1 MGVGE
6 GEEEEEDVVGYASV
20 QSAATEIGGHAVMVL
35 LTTLR
40 DVRSD
45 PASFRRA
52 TSCLIS
58 ILLEESVALLGT
70 RVVERI
76 GAAGE
81 RYTGLERVHDLCG
94 IALGDEA
101 LSFAMTFREI
111 ETQSPIG
118 SIKVEEVFDDF
129 GNPVQRRVTHMN
141 LPMNISHYKILLFTF
156 VCGDNGYSSISLSYA
171 QALRSLGVEEK
182 DIAIVAMLSSA
193 RGLNM
198 ITNQFPQIR
207 VITAAVEDQV
217 TASPFAVFAGLAT
230 FIAQSCNDA
239 DVRSD

>member
-6 GEEEEEDVVGYASV
+6 GEEEEEDAVGYASV
-20 QSAATEIGGHAVMVL
+20 QSAVTEIGGHAVMVL

-52 TSCLIS
+52 ASCLIS

-81 RYTGLERVHDLCG
+81 RYTGLERMHDLCG

-156 VCGDNGYSSISLSYA
+156 VCGDNGCECKAIA
-171 QALRSLGVEEK
+171 ALCSLGVEEK

-207 VITAAVEDQV
+207 VITAAVEDQM

-230 FIAQSCNDA
+230 FIGQSRNDA